1 MTGFG
6 LVFRALVTG
15 PARRRP
21 IRALLP
27 VAGVAVGVAAVAAI
41 HHANRSVT
49 ASFRESARAIAGK
62 SDLVVVGAGGVP
74 LEQLE
79 GMRFLWRV
87 GSFAPLV
94 SGNAVL
100 SDGSG
105 EVVAIL
111 GTDYGGDSSIRE
123 MRLAVPTTAGGR
135 LALSSPGSALAP
147 LPFAKRHGLGIGS
160 RVPLTAGGVRAEV
173 TIAGLL
179 EVSGLARAA
188 GGDVLVTDVLTA
200 SRLLGRSGTVDR
212 VDVVLDPGV
221 SPDAIRRELSRR
233 LAPGL
238 WVEPPGRLA
247 EAAGRMARAFRF
259 NLNALGSLALAVGMF
274 LVANAVSVSVLRR
287 RPDIATLRALG
298 TSRATVFAAFL
309 VEGLAVGAAGTLVGE
324 IGGFA
329 LARSAVSVVAGT
341 VSSVYSRTARISA
354 ADFGPAALAAAAVGI
369 VAALLAAALPAA
381 EATRVPPSPAMRPGS
396 ADAPS
401 RLRLPRR
408 AAAAGIAIALA
419 AALSRAGPIN
429 GFPYL
434 GFAAVALVV
443 AAVALVSPALV
454 RAGAAAA
461 RPALERVFGAPGR
474 LASRLFG
481 GSPARN
487 GTAVTALAMA
497 LGMTFAM
504 IATVASMRATVRAW
518 VGTTLSADLW
528 VRPASGRGAIVG
540 DLPPEIVA
548 VLESV
553 PGVAGVDPFRT
564 REGFDAAGRAIT
576 IASSDFRV
584 LSRAGGSFSGRRR
597 GLISKG
603 SDPGSPLLDRRDPRA
618 VAEDAR
624 KRREVLVS
632 EPYSRRYAV
641 ERGGV
646 VTMRTAK
653 GLRSFRVAG
662 VYRDFSNDRGT
673 VLFDRA
679 LYRELFEDERVTSA
693 GVVARPGTRLEELRR
708 EIFARAGDRF
718 ALDVITTRELRDQ
731 VLQIF
736 DRTFAVANVLE
747 AIAVAIAVAGIAN
760 ALIASAVERR
770 RSFGLLRAV
779 GASRA
784 QIRRTVL
791 IEALLSGLVAIAAAL
806 AAGGAFAALLLGV
819 INPQSFGW
827 SVVPT
832 FPVGRLAAAA
842 AIVLAASLA
851 AGIVPGRI
859 AAAADPAA
867 ALAEE

>member
-1 MTGFG
+1 
-6 LVFRALVTG
+6 
-15 PARRRP
+15 
-21 IRALLP
+21 
-27 VAGVAVGVAAVAAI
+27 
-41 HHANRSVT
+41 
-49 ASFRESARAIAGK
+49 
-62 SDLVVVGAGGVP
+62 
-74 LEQLE
+74 
-79 GMRFLWRV
+79 
-87 GSFAPLV
+87 
-94 SGNAVL
+94 
-100 SDGSG
+100 
-105 EVVAIL
+105 
-111 GTDYGGDSSIRE
+111 
-123 MRLAVPTTAGGR
+123 
-135 LALSSPGSALAP
+135 
-147 LPFAKRHGLGIGS
+147 
-160 RVPLTAGGVRAEV
+160 
-173 TIAGLL
+173 
-179 EVSGLARAA
+179 
-188 GGDVLVTDVLTA
+188 
-200 SRLLGRSGTVDR
+200 
-212 VDVVLDPGV
+212 
-221 SPDAIRRELSRR
+221 
-233 LAPGL
+233 
-238 WVEPPGRLA
+238 
-247 EAAGRMARAFRF
+247 
-259 NLNALGSLALAVGMF
+259 
-274 LVANAVSVSVLRR
+274 
-287 RPDIATLRALG
+287 
-298 TSRATVFAAFL
+298 
-309 VEGLAVGAAGTLVGE
+309 
-324 IGGFA
+324 
-329 LARSAVSVVAGT
+329 
-341 VSSVYSRTARISA
+341 
-354 ADFGPAALAAAAVGI
+354 
-369 VAALLAAALPAA
+369 
-381 EATRVPPSPAMRPGS
+381 
-396 ADAPS
+396 
-401 RLRLPRR
+401 
-408 AAAAGIAIALA
+408 
-419 AALSRAGPIN
+419 
-429 GFPYL
+429 
-434 GFAAVALVV
+434 VALVV

-584 LSRAGGSFSGRRR
+584 LSRAGGA
-597 GLISKG
+597 
-603 SDPGSPLLDRRDPRA
+603 PLLDRRDPRA